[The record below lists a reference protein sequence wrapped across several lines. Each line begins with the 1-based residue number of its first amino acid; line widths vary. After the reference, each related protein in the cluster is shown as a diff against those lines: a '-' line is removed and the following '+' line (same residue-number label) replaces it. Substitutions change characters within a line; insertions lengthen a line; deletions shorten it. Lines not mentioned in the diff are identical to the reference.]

1 MDILSS
7 LIKTYKI
14 DCSKQLGIDFRALVN
29 THKIIEDDVKS
40 DYGIQQKITKIIH
53 FFNVDIEQQ
62 IKRKEPY
69 QLKLKL
75 IIEIIHLSIDDNIL
89 LHSFFIGGIIVA
101 SSLSASDIWRG
112 VWDPEGTEAGDVAE
126 TGEEEG
132 LEVGVVV
139 GQHATQAVVRPGV

>member
-1 MDILSS
+1 MI
-7 LIKTYKI
+7 
-14 DCSKQLGIDFRALVN
+14 
-29 THKIIEDDVKS
+29 
-40 DYGIQQKITKIIH
+40 
-53 FFNVDIEQQ
+53 
-62 IKRKEPY
+62 
-69 QLKLKL
+69 
-75 IIEIIHLSIDDNIL
+75 NIL

>member
-1 MDILSS
+1 MI
-7 LIKTYKI
+7 
-14 DCSKQLGIDFRALVN
+14 
-29 THKIIEDDVKS
+29 
-40 DYGIQQKITKIIH
+40 
-53 FFNVDIEQQ
+53 
-62 IKRKEPY
+62 
-69 QLKLKL
+69 
-75 IIEIIHLSIDDNIL
+75 NIL

-101 SSLSASDIWRG
+101 SLLSASDIWRG